1 MNKQNEKG
9 FTMVEL
15 IIVVAIMG
23 IIGAMLIP
31 SFAKMSAKAKLTTDI
46 STTKTLQRLV
56 ESYNA
61 EYSPAEIP
69 SNLNLAGIAT
79 SLSAVGLLDN
89 STVEVKTSADYI
101 GTDASGHV
109 RFKATAVSAA
119 GGKLGAAM
127 ADMSAKDPSLMT
139 IWCN

>member
-61 EYSPAEIP
+61 EYTPEIAGN
-69 SNLNLAGIAT
+69 STLAQVAN
-79 SLSAVGLLDN
+79 SLSSVGLLDN
-89 STVEVKTSADYI
+89 ATVEVKTNTAYI
-101 GTDASGHV
+101 ALSDGRM
-109 RFKATAVSAA
+109 RFNSTAVGTA
-119 GGKLGAAM
+119 GGKLSQAM
-127 ADMSAKDPSLMT
+127 EDLSKKDPSLVT
-139 IWCN
+139 VWCY